1 MALWVH
7 RADSSIDHFFERY
20 NGVDHSLLFSDFQ
33 VVVEGVKLILYL
45 LMRTVPFYLLV
56 SSVALFS
63 AFQVVVEGF
72 EVDLHLPLTTFLLLL
87 LVFSFSNLK

>member
-20 NGVDHSLLFSDFQ
+20 IGVDHSFSAFQ
-33 VVVEGVKLILYL
+33 VVVEGVELILYL

-56 SSVALFS
+56 SLAALFS

-72 EVDLHLPLTTFLLLL
+72 LVDLHLLLTTFLLLL
-87 LVFSFSNLK
+87 LVFSFSN